1 MPKVEKSGIYRD
13 ERGRGIK
20 LFAGAVI
27 TDDVAAQYGVNED
40 AEVGEVEVHSN
51 PTADA
56 DETPHGEKQYG
67 SPDAGAEVRDGVESD
82 GDGGEVAVPSAEVA
96 ERDAQPVDGST
107 TPSEIRQLGP
117 APENRMRPAP
127 SETRSSRGR
136 RRSHNATTDA
146 ELSQEA
152 AGEPVAAA
160 DAIDDKDSE

>member
-1 MPKVEKSGIYRD
+1 MPKVERSGIYRD
-13 ERGRGIK
+13 DKGRGIK

-27 TDDVAAQYGVNED
+27 TDAVAAQYGVTDD
-40 AEVGEVEVHSN
+40 AEVGEVEVAKN

-56 DETPHGEKQYG
+56 DETPHGEKQDG
-67 SPDAGAEVRDGVESD
+67 SPDAGVEVRDGVESD

-107 TPSEIRQLGP
+107 TPSEIRELGP

-127 SETRSSRGR
+127 SENRSSRGR

-146 ELSQEA
+146 ELSQDEA
-152 AGEPVAAA
+152 DGGSAPA
-160 DAIDDKDSE
+160 DAVDDKDSK